1 MKLSYLF
8 ICSAMFLLLQTSCK
22 DDVNKTEDTTTIEA
36 ATTSEENKDKEE
48 AKSKEVMSNSVL
60 AKLMVTP
67 EAETFTRKTLNANL
81 TDFLSKEE
89 GPFTLLVP
97 SNEAFEGLSAL
108 QQESLANPAK
118 VEELSVLLKNHVV
131 DGEFSSATLTQSVK
145 RNGAHTLKT
154 LGGADLMVY
163 LDGANI
169 MVKDKYGVAATI
181 GKSDILAKNGT
192 VHIIDSVLTAN

>member
-8 ICSAMFLLLQTSCK
+8 ICSVMLLLLQTSCK
-22 DDVNKTEDTTTIEA
+22 DDANKSEDATTIEA
-36 ATTSEENKDKEE
+36 ATTSEENNGKEE
-48 AKSKEVMSNSVL
+48 EPSKEVMANSVL

-67 EAETFTRKTLNANL
+67 EAQTFTRKTINANL

-97 SNEAFEGLSAL
+97 SNEAFDGLSTL
-108 QQESLANPAK
+108 KQESLANPAK
-118 VEELSVLLKNHVV
+118 LEELSTLLKNHIV
-131 DGEFSSATLTQSVK
+131 DGEYSSATLTQSVK
-145 RNGAHTLKT
+145 RNGTHTLKT

-163 LDGANI
+163 LDGTNI
-169 MVKDKYGVAATI
+169 MVKDKFGVAASI